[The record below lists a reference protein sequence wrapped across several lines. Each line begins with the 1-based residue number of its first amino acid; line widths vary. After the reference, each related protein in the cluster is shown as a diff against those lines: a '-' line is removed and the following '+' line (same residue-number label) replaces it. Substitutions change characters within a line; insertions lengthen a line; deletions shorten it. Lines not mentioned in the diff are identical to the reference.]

1 MLIVSTASS
10 VLRLSDRP
18 ETTVLDW
25 ITGQTIVKK
34 WKQFRTEMHN
44 GETTVIPGQTNQLDS
59 EPNLVFWQQLKLVSP
74 GLRTGL
80 RSQLN
85 QNCLDVVESKTD
97 KERWK
102 HLLEGMILLSV
113 IHLFG
118 LVSSKGGI
126 RQLVTQL
133 VPESNL

>member
-1 MLIVSTASS
+1 MIVSTAFS

-18 ETTVLDW
+18 ETIVLDW
-25 ITGQTIVKK
+25 ITRQIIVKK
-34 WKQFRTEMHN
+34 WKQFRTEMQN

-74 GLRTGL
+74 GLQTGL

>member
-1 MLIVSTASS
+1 M
-10 VLRLSDRP
+10 
-18 ETTVLDW
+18 
-25 ITGQTIVKK
+25 Q
-34 WKQFRTEMHN
+34 N

-74 GLRTGL
+74 GLQTGL